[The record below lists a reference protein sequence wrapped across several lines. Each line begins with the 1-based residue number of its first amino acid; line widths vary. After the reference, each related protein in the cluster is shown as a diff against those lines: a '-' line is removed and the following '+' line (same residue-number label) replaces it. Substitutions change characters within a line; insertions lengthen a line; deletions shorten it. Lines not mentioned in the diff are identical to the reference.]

1 MSTKEL
7 KQDHNVFINS
17 SPFQRHTVAFQ
28 FFIMQSIIKTNYR
41 IWQDM
46 QKRKCRSR
54 NKVFILTVHPVFKG
68 LEMESS
74 SVIISS
80 HRNCFNAIV
89 DDQQHHGV
97 KHHRHLGA
105 WESHLKNGHPNQYIT
120 APKLITKKTHK
131 SQQEIEALLV
141 YQQHRNKCFF
151 RQQIRIYN
159 ISSGLVP
166 NHKL

>member
-1 MSTKEL
+1 M
-7 KQDHNVFINS
+7 
-17 SPFQRHTVAFQ
+17 
-28 FFIMQSIIKTNYR
+28 IKTNYR

-120 APKLITKKTHK
+120 APKLITSPSPHFTSLFSPVTFTHMSINLINYNETQK
-131 SQQEIEALLV
+131 V
-141 YQQHRNKCFF
+141 NK
-151 RQQIRIYN
+151 
-159 ISSGLVP
+159 
-166 NHKL
+166 